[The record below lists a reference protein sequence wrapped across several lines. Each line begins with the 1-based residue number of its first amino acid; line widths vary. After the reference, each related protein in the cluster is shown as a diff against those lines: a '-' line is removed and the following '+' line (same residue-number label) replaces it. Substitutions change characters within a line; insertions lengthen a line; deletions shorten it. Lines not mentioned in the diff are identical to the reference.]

1 MRTMKTISRRGRVKE
16 SHCLMTS
23 YRGSLQSQG
32 KGDGVR
38 CSQGSRPQRGPHLG
52 RCWPLSRMPWQPS
65 REGAM

>member
-1 MRTMKTISRRGRVKE
+1 MKDW
-16 SHCLMTS
+16 HCLMIS

-38 CSQGSRPQRGPHLG
+38 CSQDSRPQRGPHLG
-52 RCWPLSRMPWQPS
+52 RCWPLSRMLQQPG